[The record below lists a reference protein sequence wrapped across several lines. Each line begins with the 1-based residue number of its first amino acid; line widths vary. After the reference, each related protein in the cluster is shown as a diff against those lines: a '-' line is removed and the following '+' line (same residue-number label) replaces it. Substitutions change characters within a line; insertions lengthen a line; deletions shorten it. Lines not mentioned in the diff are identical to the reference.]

1 MAPIDIKTYE
11 FIVIGGGSGGS
22 GTARQA
28 SGWYGAKTLLIENG
42 LSGGCCV
49 NVGCI
54 PKKITWN
61 FAAMAEALRHS
72 RDYGFDT
79 PYNTPFDF
87 AAFKKKRDAHIGGL
101 NRAYERNWDREG
113 IELVKGTARVV
124 GQKVLEVVREDGAIA
139 HYTAKH
145 ICIASGGYPIIPTD
159 IPGADYGIT
168 NEGVFEIEV
177 LPSKIAIV
185 GAGYI
190 AVEIAG
196 MLNAVGVE
204 VHMFIRGENF
214 LRTFDPM
221 VQEVMTKRYEDMGVI
236 IHKGYKG
243 FEKIEQI
250 SNGKGN
256 ERVLKLTSKDG
267 EELPSLDLAVASVK
281 TGNKGYIVVDQYQ
294 NTSAEG
300 IYTLGDVTGQLEL
313 PPVAIAAGR
322 HLSNRLFGPPEL
334 SNSYLPYEN
343 IPTVVFSHPGIGTIG
358 LTEPAAISKYGTA
371 NIKTYNTKFSAL
383 FYEMSSTK
391 EKQKNPTAFKIVCE
405 GPEERIV
412 GLHLIGL
419 GVGEMMQG
427 FGVAVKMGARKRD
440 FDACVAIHPTSAE
453 EIVTMR

>member
-1 MAPIDIKTYE
+1 
-11 FIVIGGGSGGS
+11 
-22 GTARQA
+22 
-28 SGWYGAKTLLIENG
+28 
-42 LSGGCCV
+42 
-49 NVGCI
+49 
-54 PKKITWN
+54 
-61 FAAMAEALRHS
+61 MAEALRHS

-79 PYNTPFDF
+79 PYNTPFAF

-101 NRAYERNWDREG
+101 NRAYERNWDSEG
-113 IELVKGTARVV
+113 IELLKGTARFV

-159 IPGADYGIT
+159 IPGAEYGIT

-204 VHMFIRGENF
+204 VHMFIRGEKF

-267 EELPSLDLAVASVK
+267 EELPVNELLWAVGRAPETQSLDLAVASVK

-300 IYTLGDVTGQLEL
+300 IYALGDVTGQLEL
-313 PPVAIAAGR
+313 TPVAIAAGR
-322 HLSNRLFGPPEL
+322 HLSNRLFGPQNYPTPISPTKTFQQSFSPTPKSAPL
-334 SNSYLPYEN
+334 VLPN
-343 IPTVVFSHPGIGTIG
+343 QPPSQSMAPPISRPTIP
-358 LTEPAAISKYGTA
+358 
-371 NIKTYNTKFSAL
+371 
-383 FYEMSSTK
+383 SSLLCSTRCLL
-391 EKQKNPTAFKIVCE
+391 QKRSR
-405 GPEERIV
+405 RIRRRSRSC
-412 GLHLIGL
+412 
-419 GVGEMMQG
+419 
-427 FGVAVKMGARKRD
+427 ARGRRRGSWG
-440 FDACVAIHPTSAE
+440 CIC
-453 EIVTMR
+453 